1 MARAPSPLVKG
12 FVRLALVAGAV
23 GALAAPAGA
32 TSVSAPTPS
41 VALVK
46 VQGVIDPAQVA
57 YVEGAIR
64 DAEAK
69 GSTVILQIDSR
80 GAYGMYG
87 DEGLRL
93 GEFVR
98 SASVPVVAWIGP
110 SGARAA
116 GASLFPVYASSLVV
130 MAPGAGIGPAEPF
143 DLGGSVQPQ
152 DEAATAARLV
162 AIGTQT
168 GASPSGVE
176 RLLRGPA
183 EPAGTALTSG
193 AVRVVAADVPD
204 LLARIDGR
212 SVTFRFH
219 RVTRLATLNRP
230 DRPVDVSFHEIGIWR
245 RILHGVSTPGAVYVL
260 LILGVFGVAFEITQP
275 GFGVAGVGG
284 AGVVALAGYG
294 LSVIPVHW
302 LGIALLLGG
311 MVLMG
316 SDVMIRRVAVLT
328 ALGTVAVAVGS
339 VLAWH
344 GVAPP
349 IRVSL
354 WLIGPATVATFL
366 FFGFVLTVALRSR
379 EQVRRAQVG
388 LVGLVG
394 EARSDLNPEGGVYV
408 KGTLWRA
415 RSNDGPIQAGRKVRV
430 RAIDGLI
437 LQVEEEPGT

>member
-1 MARAPSPLVKG
+1 MTRAPSPLVKG

-32 TSVSAPTPS
+32 TSVSGPTPS

-98 SASVPVVAWIGP
+98 LASVPVVAWIGP

-116 GASLFPVYASSLVV
+116 GASLFPVYASSMVV

-143 DLGGSVQPQ
+143 DLGGSMQPPN
-152 DEAATAARLV
+152 EAASAARLV
-162 AIGTQT
+162 AIATQT
-168 GASPSGVE
+168 GASQSGVE

-183 EPAGTALTSG
+183 EPAGTALGSG

-212 SVTFRFH
+212 PVTFRFH

-260 LILGVFGVAFEITQP
+260 LILGVFGIAFEITQP

-328 ALGTVAVAVGS
+328 ALGAVAVAVGS
-339 VLAWH
+339 VLAWR

-415 RSNDGPIQAGRKVRV
+415 RSNDGPIPAGRKVRV
-430 RAIDGLI
+430 RSIDGLI